1 MISSTGSP
9 QIYPQY
15 CFHLSPTIAKWCHLR
30 CADIAA
36 LTTHPGFEGQDL
48 YFHKNHPIKWVR
60 IAGIVV
66 AVDDFG
72 PWRAYTVDDSSGATI
87 ECHVNLPKPAANSA
101 ILGGGNPA
109 PAVKPSNTTA
119 QQQQKVDLLGSEVN
133 VGDIIDVRGTIRVY
147 RQTRQ
152 IKAVKI
158 VHLKSTEKEVEF
170 WGKVAALYR
179 DVLDNPW
186 VLDEK
191 VVRKCRKEAEGYE
204 GKQARKERR
213 ERRERREREKATKER
228 DAGVTEAIAIPNRRP
243 EKAAEEQA
251 ARKPKIRATGLERRP
266 KPPKVAVPITGKFSA
281 LGL

>member
-1 MISSTGSP
+1 MTSSIGSHE
-9 QIYPQY
+9 IYPQY

-30 CADIAA
+30 CADIVA

-60 IAGIVV
+60 IAGMVV

-72 PWRAYTVDDSSGATI
+72 PWRAYTIDDSSGATT
-87 ECHVNLPKPAANSA
+87 ECHVNLPKPTANSA
-101 ILGGGNPA
+101 TPGSGNLA
-109 PAVKPSNTTA
+109 PAAKPSNAAA
-119 QQQQKVDLLGSEVN
+119 QQQQQKMELLGGEIN
-133 VGDIIDVRGTIRVY
+133 VGDIIDVKGTIRVY

-152 IKAVKI
+152 IKAEKI
-158 VHLKSTEKEVEF
+158 VQLKSTEKEVEF
-170 WGKVAALYR
+170 WEKVIALR
-179 DVLDNPW
+179 KDALDKPW

-213 ERRERREREKATKER
+213 ERRERREKEKDSESRTTGAT
-228 DAGVTEAIAIPNRRP
+228 PNRKP
-243 EKAAEEQA
+243 EKSAEEQA
-251 ARKPKIRATGLERRP
+251 ARKPNARLTGLEKRP
-266 KPPKVAVPITGKFSA
+266 KPSKVAIPITGKYSA